1 MEQIKEFFK
10 DFTFKKLL
18 ELLGNTYVIIF
29 SLMLLLLIG
38 LLIFICLTIRTKKL
52 KQVVSYEDN
61 NVRYFSI
68 HYDRDY
74 VYSVDKRNLNKK
86 RKENIEWFYSC
97 FAPGEKVRLEVWLNE
112 LMKENHTAP
121 NHLEVS
127 TKVKGNK
134 SLIFTVIDVTYINYE
149 KKIIHLESR
158 LFPSIQKLK
167 RKNKNSKRN
176 IVYYTEMPKILLD
189 FEDNPR
195 TLLLIRLSNLDTLEK
210 E

>member
-74 VYSVDKRNLNKK
+74 VYSVDKRNLN
-86 RKENIEWFYSC
+86 
-97 FAPGEKVRLEVWLNE
+97 
-112 LMKENHTAP
+112 
-121 NHLEVS
+121 
-127 TKVKGNK
+127 
-134 SLIFTVIDVTYINYE
+134 
-149 KKIIHLESR
+149 
-158 LFPSIQKLK
+158 
-167 RKNKNSKRN
+167 
-176 IVYYTEMPKILLD
+176 
-189 FEDNPR
+189 
-195 TLLLIRLSNLDTLEK
+195 
-210 E
+210 

>member
-1 MEQIKEFFK
+1 MEQIKDFFK

-134 SLIFTVIDVTYINYE
+134 SLIFTVIDVTHINYE

-167 RKNKNSKRN
+167 RKNKNSASLHSPG
-176 IVYYTEMPKILLD
+176 I
-189 FEDNPR
+189 
-195 TLLLIRLSNLDTLEK
+195 S
-210 E
+210 

>member
-1 MEQIKEFFK
+1 MEKGEIMEQIKEFFK

-74 VYSVDKRNLNKK
+74 VYSVDKRN
-86 RKENIEWFYSC
+86 
-97 FAPGEKVRLEVWLNE
+97 
-112 LMKENHTAP
+112 
-121 NHLEVS
+121 
-127 TKVKGNK
+127 
-134 SLIFTVIDVTYINYE
+134 
-149 KKIIHLESR
+149 
-158 LFPSIQKLK
+158 
-167 RKNKNSKRN
+167 
-176 IVYYTEMPKILLD
+176 
-189 FEDNPR
+189 
-195 TLLLIRLSNLDTLEK
+195 
-210 E
+210 